1 MKPGKIVKNDV
12 ILTVKF
18 SLVED
23 NDANNEGII
32 ETLKSDIKD
41 HLRTLKN
48 VGEVKS
54 FSVGSK
60 RNQSY
65 RV

>member
-1 MKPGKIVKNDV
+1 MKSGKIVKNEV

-23 NDANNEGII
+23 NDANNEEII
-32 ETLKSDIKD
+32 DTLKRDIEDALTTFK
-41 HLRTLKN
+41 TL
-48 VGEVKS
+48 GEVKS
-54 FSVGSK
+54 FSVSSR
-60 RNQSY
+60 RNQKY